1 MLSGTYAWFANS
13 ALLSLPTLSAT
24 FGSTL
29 DGFVGL
35 RVPWTMTNETQRSAY
50 QARWQAA
57 YTSTPQSVYRIP
69 SSILGE
75 RRYNTVWRIARALHD
90 FEELKTYCA
99 DTARNTS
106 VYARIAQYP
115 NSSCTATPSVWPP
128 ADTQEQLCCIMARA
142 DLGHHVTSPADH
154 TVAEKQD
161 KWWSRTAVLSRL
173 MWKRSTMD
181 AEGDAGFGWS
191 QPDGAT
197 KNAFQ
202 IVNIINGSAQVVGTY
217 GLNGDAAKP
226 VQLSV
231 SQVVW
236 MSGAKNR
243 PSNDVMVTR
252 PLREDTTSL
261 VVIILTIASK

>member
-1 MLSGTYAWFANS
+1 
-13 ALLSLPTLSAT
+13 
-24 FGSTL
+24 
-29 DGFVGL
+29 
-35 RVPWTMTNETQRSAY
+35 
-50 QARWQAA
+50 
-57 YTSTPQSVYRIP
+57 
-69 SSILGE
+69 
-75 RRYNTVWRIARALHD
+75 
-90 FEELKTYCA
+90 
-99 DTARNTS
+99 
-106 VYARIAQYP
+106 
-115 NSSCTATPSVWPP
+115 
-128 ADTQEQLCCIMARA
+128 
-142 DLGHHVTSPADH
+142 
-154 TVAEKQD
+154 
-161 KWWSRTAVLSRL
+161 
-173 MWKRSTMD
+173 MD